1 MKDLFNDDIFEQETD
16 SEIMDAVSCSC
27 VLTGIMLRNNTIP
40 GFDAITVHKIFYITQ
55 KIIELK

>member
-27 VLTGIMLRNNTIP
+27 ILQEVNDKFEEWNLI
-40 GFDAITVHKIFYITQ
+40 DAIKLGGF
-55 KIIELK
+55 